1 VRFLVCSS
9 LPRDSGCALRAR
21 HLAVALRRLGHEVR
35 QPPLPTSKP
44 LFLDYLLTGLYALPW
59 TLFGRFD
66 CALVIKP
73 YPTLL
78 WPLLLR
84 RWTAGGRI
92 GVDVDDV
99 DSGFRSGLA
108 GRLLAAIQRPLPAR
122 CDFVTTHNDA
132 LQAHIEAFHGVP
144 ARRILRLDQGVDLA
158 LYRPLPAAER
168 ARLRAEA
175 LRTTGFPDGP
185 LLVYT
190 GHLNVASELEVLL
203 DLWPG
208 LLKDCPSARLVV
220 AGGGPWLVRYR
231 DRAARCAPPGTVF
244 FTGHQ
249 TPEQVNDWLNAGD
262 LAPIFYRATEANR
275 FRVSMKM
282 RECLAAGIPVVAN
295 DFGDL
300 AQFRSVTRSCATP
313 PGAFE
318 EAIREAI
325 LRPPDREATASRGR
339 ALIEEQWNWDS
350 IAHQFVLS
358 LQRLESAGTFGTAKA
373 KRQPRPD

>member
-1 VRFLVCSS
+1 MRFLICSS

-21 HLAVALRRLGHEVR
+21 HLAGALRRLGHEVR
-35 QPPLPTSKP
+35 QPPLPASKP
-44 LFLDYLLTGLYALPW
+44 FFLDYLLTGLYALPW

-66 CALVIKP
+66 CALVVKP

-84 RWTAGGRI
+84 RWIAGGRI

-99 DSGFRSGLA
+99 DSGFRAGLA
-108 GRLLAAIQRPLPAR
+108 GRVLAAIQRPLPAR
-122 CDFVTTHNDA
+122 CDFVTTHNDV

-144 ARRILRLDQGVDLA
+144 TPRILRLDQGVDLA
-158 LYRPLPAAER
+158 LYRPLPAADR
-168 ARLRAEA
+168 IRLRAEA

-190 GHLNVASELEVLL
+190 GHLNVASELEVIF

-208 LLKDCPSARLVV
+208 LLNDCPNARLIV
-220 AGGGPWLVRYR
+220 AGGGPWLARYR
-231 DRAARCAPPGTVF
+231 DRAARCAPPGTVY

-249 TPEQVNDWLNAGD
+249 TPEQVNVWLNAGD
-262 LAPIFYRATEANR
+262 LAPIYYRATEANR

-300 AQFRSVTRSCATP
+300 AQFRDVARLCANDP
-313 PGAFE
+313 DAFGAALR
-318 EAIREAI
+318 EAIR
-325 LRPPDREATASRGR
+325 RPPDRDATASRGR
-339 ALIEEQWNWDS
+339 TLIEARWNWDS
-350 IAHQFVLS
+350 IARSFVL
-358 LQRLESAGTFGTAKA
+358 RLASPGSTGLLGPA
-373 KRQPRPD
+373 